1 MDTIKSLFLN
11 ILSVFNTI
19 QIKDILDIIVIAIII
34 FSLFQLVRQT
44 RAEQLLKGVI
54 VLLLLYFI
62 ANIFGLTMLSTLL
75 MTFFQ
80 SAVVLIAIVFQ
91 PEIRK
96 ALEKLGRSKMGRR
109 YIGFLSSKYK
119 DDEESVKVKNALVN
133 ICDAAALFSRSKTGA
148 LIVFE
153 RTTKLSDI
161 ASSGTV
167 VNARTSVALLGNMF
181 FNKAPLHDGAV
192 IIRDGVVYAA
202 GCILPL
208 TENKSVDINLGTR
221 HRAALGISEQSDCVA
236 LVVSEETGNI
246 SLAVDGK
253 LTRDYTRETLY
264 EKLEDLLIESD
275 ELTKKSF
282 FSFFKRKEK
291 DENEKE

>member
-96 ALEKLGRSKMGRR
+96 ALEKLGRSKMG
-109 YIGFLSSKYK
+109 
-119 DDEESVKVKNALVN
+119 
-133 ICDAAALFSRSKTGA
+133 
-148 LIVFE
+148 
-153 RTTKLSDI
+153 
-161 ASSGTV
+161 
-167 VNARTSVALLGNMF
+167 
-181 FNKAPLHDGAV
+181 
-192 IIRDGVVYAA
+192 
-202 GCILPL
+202 
-208 TENKSVDINLGTR
+208 
-221 HRAALGISEQSDCVA
+221 
-236 LVVSEETGNI
+236 
-246 SLAVDGK
+246 
-253 LTRDYTRETLY
+253 
-264 EKLEDLLIESD
+264 
-275 ELTKKSF
+275 
-282 FSFFKRKEK
+282 
-291 DENEKE
+291 